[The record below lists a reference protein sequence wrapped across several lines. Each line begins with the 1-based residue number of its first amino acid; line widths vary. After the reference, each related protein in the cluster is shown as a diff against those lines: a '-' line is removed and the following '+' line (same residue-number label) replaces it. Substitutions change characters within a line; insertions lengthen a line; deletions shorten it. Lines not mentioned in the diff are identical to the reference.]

1 MVIIWN
7 AVPQAAIII
16 HSPGPHQAYRTD
28 ILTTVLVT
36 ISTALTPI
44 TAVPMTPGKDSRLA

>member
-7 AVPQAAIII
+7 AVPQTAAII
-16 HSPGPHQAYRTD
+16 HSPGPLQVYRTD
-28 ILTTVLVT
+28 ILTTVLAT

-44 TAVPMTPGKDSRLA
+44 TAVPMTPGKNSRLA